1 MQKRILLLAST
12 VALGCG
18 PRTEQVGVAKAVHT
32 ATAKD
37 TAFVRA
43 NCAMPDSV
51 LAATKPCVDRA
62 QTSNVRVF

>member
-1 MQKRILLLAST
+1 MHEGIVLLASAI
-12 VALGCG
+12 ALGCG
-18 PRTEQVGVAKAVHT
+18 PKTERVRVAKAVHT

-51 LAATKPCVDRA
+51 LAGPKPCIDRA
-62 QTSNVRVF
+62 QTSNIRVF